1 MLSTGGNDI
10 GLTSLLNDCIFGW
23 NLEGL
28 SQASCGNTVN
38 KAQAVIDNILPGML
52 DQLLTAAKAKLTPK
66 TGRIYFTAYAK
77 FFNEQDEQCNK
88 VYWNFWK
95 IDPFAH
101 ALDTTRRA
109 SLNALAVNLNSAIQ
123 AAASRAGPQVV
134 FVNYDSYFS
143 SFNGRF
149 CEVGVT
155 EPAPER
161 DELLFFERDTKNP
174 SLPWKA
180 KRNTGLPAPPF
191 PVASTGRRLTSEPQS
206 TAQSVAVQHAAS
218 DPNNIIADGTFEGEI
233 SRMVRS
239 TLKIHPSWVS
249 GVEDGIF
256 EVLKVGPP
264 PADGSAPRII
274 SASTASNGTTTVF
287 RHRRGFTDS
296 LAWLIPDTVKR
307 VFHPRPN
314 GHAII
319 ASLVIYHMEVESAK
333 SQAGIQLNPAIPAVF
348 ASEWTEIVKSPS
360 CPLQAPDLS
369 ADSLKSSN

>member
-134 FVNYDSYFS
+134 VVNYDS
-143 SFNGRF
+143 
-149 CEVGVT
+149 
-155 EPAPER
+155 
-161 DELLFFERDTKNP
+161 
-174 SLPWKA
+174 
-180 KRNTGLPAPPF
+180 
-191 PVASTGRRLTSEPQS
+191 
-206 TAQSVAVQHAAS
+206 
-218 DPNNIIADGTFEGEI
+218 
-233 SRMVRS
+233 
-239 TLKIHPSWVS
+239 
-249 GVEDGIF
+249 
-256 EVLKVGPP
+256 
-264 PADGSAPRII
+264 
-274 SASTASNGTTTVF
+274 
-287 RHRRGFTDS
+287 
-296 LAWLIPDTVKR
+296 
-307 VFHPRPN
+307 
-314 GHAII
+314 
-319 ASLVIYHMEVESAK
+319 
-333 SQAGIQLNPAIPAVF
+333 
-348 ASEWTEIVKSPS
+348 
-360 CPLQAPDLS
+360 
-369 ADSLKSSN
+369 